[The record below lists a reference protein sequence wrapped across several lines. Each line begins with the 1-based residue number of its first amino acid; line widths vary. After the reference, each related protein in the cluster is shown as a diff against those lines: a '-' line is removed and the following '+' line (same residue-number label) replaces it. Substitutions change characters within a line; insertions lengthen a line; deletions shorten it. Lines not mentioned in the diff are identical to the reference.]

1 MKLSRLLFGLL
12 ALGVAALFGITSLGY
27 PSAAARMPL
36 IYAVV
41 VAAFALAMIAQEVL
55 GARRAR
61 TAEASHRPTRE
72 GSQLRDVQAHD
83 PAAVPGEADTADAID
98 SAGHAQSPIQNQAQ
112 TQTPPAKPVKA
123 LMVFALAVVYV
134 QAINYLGYV
143 IATAAFMGLA
153 LVLVRHVSLRFSL
166 IGIAALITVVC
177 LVFIGFLGLPVPLLP
192 SLS

>member
-41 VAAFALAMIAQEVL
+41 VAGFALAMIAQEVL

-72 GSQLRDVQAHD
+72 GSQLRDVKAHD

-98 SAGHAQSPIQNQAQ
+98 SAGLAQ

>member
-12 ALGVAALFGITSLGY
+12 ALGVAALFGVTSLGY

-72 GSQLRDVQAHD
+72 GSQLRDVKAHD

-98 SAGHAQSPIQNQAQ
+98 SAGLAQ

>member
-12 ALGVAALFGITSLGY
+12 ALGVAALFGVTSLGY

-72 GSQLRDVQAHD
+72 GSQLQDVKAHD

-98 SAGHAQSPIQNQAQ
+98 SAGLAQ

>member
-12 ALGVAALFGITSLGY
+12 ALGVAALFGVTSLGY

-72 GSQLRDVQAHD
+72 GSQLRDVKAHD

-98 SAGHAQSPIQNQAQ
+98 SAG
-112 TQTPPAKPVKA
+112 
-123 LMVFALAVVYV
+123 LA
-134 QAINYLGYV
+134 
-143 IATAAFMGLA
+143 
-153 LVLVRHVSLRFSL
+153 
-166 IGIAALITVVC
+166 
-177 LVFIGFLGLPVPLLP
+177 
-192 SLS
+192 

>member
-72 GSQLRDVQAHD
+72 GSQLRDVKAHD

-98 SAGHAQSPIQNQAQ
+98 SAGLAQ

>member
-12 ALGVAALFGITSLGY
+12 ALGVAALFGVTSLGY

-72 GSQLRDVQAHD
+72 GSQLRDVKAHE

-98 SAGHAQSPIQNQAQ
+98 SAGLAQTQ